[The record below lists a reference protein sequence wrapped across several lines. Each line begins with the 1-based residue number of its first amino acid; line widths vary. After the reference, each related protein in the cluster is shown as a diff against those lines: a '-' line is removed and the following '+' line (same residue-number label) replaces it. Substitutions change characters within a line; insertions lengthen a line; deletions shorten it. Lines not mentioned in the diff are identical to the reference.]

1 LPPLDELA
9 VAPVMKSESLVFAA
23 AGTLVGFLGGW
34 IIGSQH
40 TIARGPG
47 AAIAASPPPAA
58 APAAGAPAAPTLD
71 RAKVQ
76 AATNRA
82 SSEPANPAP
91 RVELGNLYFD
101 AEQYQEAARW
111 YEAALAID
119 PSNADVS
126 TDLGVSFYYLNQPD
140 RALAQFDRSLK
151 INPKHSKTL
160 LNLGIVRA
168 FGKQDLQ
175 GAAKAWQEVI
185 AVAPSSPEG
194 QAARRALEAMRG
206 AHPDLPG
213 GSSPPSSGPG
223 SD

>member
-1 LPPLDELA
+1 
-9 VAPVMKSESLVFAA
+9 MKSESLVYAA

-40 TIARGPG
+40 TIAGAPA
-47 AAIAASPPPAA
+47 AAIATPAPTAA
-58 APAAGAPAAPTLD
+58 APANAPTAPPLD
-71 RAKVQ
+71 SAKVQ
-76 AATNRA
+76 AATSRA
-82 SSEPANPAP
+82 SSEPSNPGP
-91 RVELGNLYFD
+91 RIELGNLYFD

-119 PSNADVS
+119 PSNVDVS

-140 RALAQFDRSLK
+140 RALAQFDKSLK

-206 AHPDLPG
+206 AHPDVPG
-213 GSSPPSSGPG
+213 GGTSPASGPG
-223 SD
+223 SN

>member
-1 LPPLDELA
+1 
-9 VAPVMKSESLVFAA
+9 MKSESLVFAA

-40 TIARGPG
+40 TIARV
-47 AAIAASPPPAA
+47 
-58 APAAGAPAAPTLD
+58 PAAGMAASAPAPATSAGNAPSAPALD
-71 RAKVQ
+71 TAKVQ
-76 AATNRA
+76 AATGRA
-82 SSEPANPAP
+82 SAEPRNPAP
-91 RVELGNLYFD
+91 RIELGNLYFD

-111 YEAALAID
+111 YQEALSID
-119 PSNADVS
+119 SSNADVS
-126 TDLGVSFYYLNQPD
+126 TDLGVSFYYLNEPD
-140 RALAQFDRSLK
+140 RALAQFDKSLA

-185 AVAPSSPEG
+185 AVAPPGSPEG
-194 QAARRALEAMRG
+194 QAARRALDAMRG
-206 AHPDLPG
+206 AHPDVPG
-213 GSSPPSSGPG
+213 SGASPSSGPG

>member
-1 LPPLDELA
+1 
-9 VAPVMKSESLVFAA
+9 MKSESLVFAV

-40 TIARGPG
+40 TTAR
-47 AAIAASPPPAA
+47 APAA
-58 APAAGAPAAPTLD
+58 AVTASAAPAPASPGNAPAAPPLD
-71 RAKVQ
+71 SAKVQ

-82 SSEPANPAP
+82 SAEPRNPAP
-91 RVELGNLYFD
+91 RIELGNLYFD
-101 AEQYQEAARW
+101 AEQYQDAARW

-140 RALAQFDRSLK
+140 RAIAQFDKSLA

-213 GSSPPSSGPG
+213 AGAPPASGPG

>member
-1 LPPLDELA
+1 
-9 VAPVMKSESLVFAA
+9 MKSESLVYAA

-40 TIARGPG
+40 TIAGAPS
-47 AAIAASPPPAA
+47 AAITAPAPTAA
-58 APAAGAPAAPTLD
+58 APAGSTPTAPPLD
-71 RAKVQ
+71 NAKVQ
-76 AATNRA
+76 AAATRA
-82 SSEPANPAP
+82 SSEPSNPAP
-91 RVELGNLYFD
+91 RIELGNLYFD

-140 RALAQFDRSLK
+140 RALAQFDKSLK
-151 INPKHSKTL
+151 INPKHSETL

-206 AHPDLPG
+206 AHPDVPG
-213 GSSPPSSGPG
+213 GATSPAPGPG
-223 SD
+223 SN